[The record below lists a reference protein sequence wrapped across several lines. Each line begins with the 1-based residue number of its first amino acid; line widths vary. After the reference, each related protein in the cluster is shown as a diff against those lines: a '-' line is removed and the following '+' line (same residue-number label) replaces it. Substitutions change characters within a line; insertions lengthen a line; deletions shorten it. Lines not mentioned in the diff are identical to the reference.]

1 MDFIKIFCNFT
12 ICNLLLNK
20 KSLLIDKLKTYCMK
34 AGIKITMIVLA
45 LALASCSAQNRL
57 ASRIS
62 AEWDIEKYEVRTTN
76 GSSTSIE
83 NAGSIIFH
91 SNGRGT
97 QTFTTAVAHS
107 GQVSDSEFRWEN
119 TEATVSIKSRDA
131 QYPKVWIV
139 VDSGSSKQKWY
150 STDDQGNVQVM
161 HLKKK

>member
-1 MDFIKIFCNFT
+1 
-12 ICNLLLNK
+12 
-20 KSLLIDKLKTYCMK
+20 MK
-34 AGIKITMIVLA
+34 AGIKIIMIVFA
-45 LALASCSAQNRL
+45 LALVSCSAQSKF
-57 ASRIS
+57 ASKIT

-83 NAGSIIFH
+83 NAGSITFR

-97 QTFTTAVAHS
+97 QTFTTAVAHE

-119 TEATVSIKSRDA
+119 TEATVSIKTQDA

-139 VDSGSSKQKWY
+139 VHSGSTKQRWY
-150 STDDQGNVQVM
+150 SSDEQGNVQVM